1 MIVTCKVKQQSMT
14 LLVTNEHYFLL
25 VYVFR
30 YGYSDTCVVSVST
43 FYFSFHVGL
52 SYRLL
57 NAMSFPFSTFVQ
69 LFSFSLC
76 FLLVLV
82 LITVSFYWNLHCYA
96 SQGLSSYLQEK
107 KHELVLDFIQN
118 FIAAY
123 LPDHSRGRH
132 IFCAFVI
139 PSSFNHPL

>member
-14 LLVTNEHYFLL
+14 LLVTKEHYFVL

-52 SYRLL
+52 SYRCIKRYEL
-57 NAMSFPFSTFVQ
+57 PFSTFVP

-107 KHELVLDFIQN
+107 KHELVLDFIQS
-118 FIAAY
+118 FIAAH
-123 LPDHSRGRH
+123 LPDHSCGRQ

-139 PSSFNHPL
+139 PSSLNHPL